1 MNTDLK
7 NDTNSSIE
15 AEIMFYGSVE
25 ETFMHSTK
33 LYSVQ
38 ATAGYVSSLEM
49 ID

>member
-7 NDTNSSIE
+7 NDANSSIE
-15 AEIMFYGSVE
+15 AEIMSYGSVE
-25 ETFMHSTK
+25 ETFMHSTN
-33 LYSVQ
+33 SVQ